1 MEVIHSA
8 VTHHFNPIYSHP
20 QQEIITSLKPV
31 SRGVKGGEEEKTS
44 LSLKPCLW
52 LGTGSTAGRF
62 LLAGLTVKIRKVYIY
77 LQRTKVYSIL
87 KLG

>member
-31 SRGVKGGEEEKTS
+31 SRGVKGGEEESPHS
-44 LSLKPCLW
+44 LLNHACGSAKDQQRKGFWPQDSL
-52 LGTGSTAGRF
+52 
-62 LLAGLTVKIRKVYIY
+62 
-77 LQRTKVYSIL
+77 L
-87 KLG
+87 KLQKKEYKATV